1 MRVRIVIAALLAL
14 MPACAMAEG
23 SNAGFGMGGNYSRFD
38 PVVAQYN
45 ASGELFRI
53 SGHCQSSCTLFL
65 VIRNVCIERSAS
77 LLFHSAHDR
86 DRNPSPSRTVH
97 MLDAY
102 NPKLRA
108 YVTAN
113 HYMDT
118 LEFHSIPGSDMI
130 RKFGYR
136 ACPKQ

>member
-1 MRVRIVIAALLAL
+1 MKTILVALLLLCSSQAW
-14 MPACAMAEG
+14 ADG
-23 SNAGFGMGGNYSRFD
+23 SSTPWAMGGQYARFD

-53 SGHCQSSCTLFL
+53 QGHCQSSCTLFL
-65 VIRNVCIERSAS
+65 AIRNVCIEPSAT

-86 DRNPSPSRTVH
+86 QRNVSPALTQH
-97 MLDAY
+97 MLAAY
-102 NPKLRA
+102 NAPLRA

-113 HYMDT
+113 HFMDT
-118 LEFHSIPGSDMI
+118 LAFHSISGSDMI

-136 ACPKQ
+136 ACKG

>member
-1 MRVRIVIAALLAL
+1 MRVRIVIAAALAL
-14 MPACAMAEG
+14 LPAGAMAEG

-38 PVVAQYN
+38 PVVGQYN

-65 VIRNVCIERSAS
+65 GIRNVCIERSAS

-86 DRNPSPSRTVH
+86 QRNVSPSLTVH

-102 NPKLRA
+102 NPRLRG
-108 YVTAN
+108 YLTAG

-118 LEFHSIPGSDMI
+118 LAFHTISGAAMI
-130 RKFGYR
+130 SRFGYR
-136 ACPKQ
+136 ECPRR

>member
-1 MRVRIVIAALLAL
+1 MRERIVIAAVLAL
-14 MPACAMAEG
+14 LPACAMAEG

-65 VIRNVCIERSAS
+65 GIRNVCVERSAS
-77 LLFHSAHDR
+77 LLFHAAHDR
-86 DRNPSPSRTVH
+86 QRNVSPSLTVH
-97 MLDAY
+97 MLEAY

-108 YVTAN
+108 YLTAG

-118 LEFHSIPGSDMI
+118 LAFHTIPGADII
-130 RKFGYR
+130 RRFGYR
-136 ACPKQ
+136 ECPRR

>member
-1 MRVRIVIAALLAL
+1 MRTVIVALLAL
-14 MPACAMAEG
+14 LPACAMAEG

-65 VIRNVCIERSAS
+65 GIRNVCIERSAS

-86 DRNPSPSRTVH
+86 NRNPSPSLTVH

-102 NPKLRA
+102 NPKLRVYLA
-108 YVTAN
+108 AG

-118 LEFHSIPGSDMI
+118 LAFHTISGADMI
-130 RKFGYR
+130 RRFGYR
-136 ACPKQ
+136 ECPRR

>member
-1 MRVRIVIAALLAL
+1 MTVRIVFAMLLAML
-14 MPACAMAEG
+14 PAGAMAEG
-23 SNAGFGMGGNYSRFD
+23 SNAGYGMGGNFSRFD

-53 SGHCQSSCTLFL
+53 AGHCQSSCTLFL
-65 VIRNVCIERSAS
+65 GIRNVCVERSAS

-86 DRNPSPSRTVH
+86 QRNPSPSLTVH

-108 YVTAN
+108 YLTAG

-118 LEFHSIPGSDMI
+118 LAFHTISGGDMI
-130 RKFGYR
+130 RRFGYR
-136 ACPKQ
+136 ECPRK